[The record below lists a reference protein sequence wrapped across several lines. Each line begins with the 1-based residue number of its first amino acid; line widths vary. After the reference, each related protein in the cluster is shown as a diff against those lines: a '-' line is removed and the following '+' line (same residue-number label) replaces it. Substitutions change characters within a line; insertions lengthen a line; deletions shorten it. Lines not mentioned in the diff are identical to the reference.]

1 MIGSKRSC
9 VIYQLCDGIW
19 AGSYPDITAIQK
31 LTAEGVAAYVDLTRW
46 DEQWYFGIHDYE
58 DLLPPGTRHFKFPL
72 WTYWLPPV
80 NRLLEIVRVLQGNSP
95 SYIHCR
101 QGLDRTGV
109 IAALTLLSNGMEL
122 DEVLSYLKSARG
134 TASPRK
140 PYHLRYLKKNAS
152 ALVGNPQLKVLER

>member
-1 MIGSKRSC
+1 MIGAKHSC

-19 AGSYPDITAIQK
+19 AGGYPDITAVQR
-31 LTAEGVAAYVDLTRW
+31 LTAEGVAAYVDLTRR
-46 DEQWYFGIHDYE
+46 DEQWVYGIEDYE
-58 DLLPPGTRHFKFPL
+58 KLLPEGTKHFKFPL

-80 NRLLEIVRVLQGNSP
+80 NRLLEIVRVVQGNSP

-109 IAALTLLSNGMEL
+109 IAALTLLSRGMEL

-140 PYHLRYLKKNAS
+140 PYHLRYLKRNAS
-152 ALVGNPQLKVLER
+152 ALVGNPPPNVLQR